1 MVSGIHSQT
10 AYELLI
16 ESCEYYFCCNP
27 YALMVMTRLR
37 QLSSHACVQSM
48 SKSYLR
54 TRLQQQKLHI
64 YIFIHI
70 HTHSQCLLSTLSMFV
85 AAAGF
90 SLAPSAVTFTRMF
103 ITTHAVTRLNY
114 YKMPTGHY
122 LRHRITW
129 GRFQPMRGVV
139 TYKIPSLISWE
150 WSQDDE
156 LKKPHKKT
164 KQNKT
169 NKTTKKQNK
178 KQPGS
183 RHLLS

>member
-16 ESCEYYFCCNP
+16 ESCEYSFCCNP
-27 YALMVMTRLR
+27 YALMVLTQFG

-70 HTHSQCLLSTLSMFV
+70 HTHSQCLLSTLPMFV

-103 ITTHAVTRLNY
+103 ITTHAVTRPNY
-114 YKMPTGHY
+114 YKMPTGYY

-139 TYKIPSLISWE
+139 TYKICFGLFFVVFFSSSSCDH
-150 WSQDDE
+150 SQLMRE
-156 LKKPHKKT
+156 E
-164 KQNKT
+164 N
-169 NKTTKKQNK
+169 NKKQNK
-178 KQPGS
+178 KQPRS
-183 RHLLS
+183 QHLLS